1 MEHALRDPAGG
12 QTRWY
17 RGEVLILIVM
27 EHALRAQSIRFA
39 LVMIISVLILIV
51 MEHALRVVKI
61 YNQDHSDYQS

>member
-1 MEHALRDPAGG
+1 
-12 QTRWY
+12 
-17 RGEVLILIVM
+17 M